1 MIRQTDVQAVW
12 LSIKS
17 ERSLWY
23 KPYPKSI
30 EKSMPKLL
38 HGTVEKNKLKIER
51 AALHLFTRKGFH
63 GTTVREIAKKA
74 GISMGKL
81 YIYYDCKEDI
91 FIGLVDHLG
100 RKMEV
105 IRQKELI
112 PLMASLDP
120 DSLRKL
126 AKAIGRVVSE
136 NLDYWRLMYIDV
148 VEFRHK
154 HFIHSFREIAGGL
167 RTYANAMIRGS
178 KVAFPVGVD
187 PSLAYT
193 AIYLQFFTY
202 FLAEELF
209 GAKRHLGMSDDEAI
223 DQLVLLYTGGR
234 VVSRRRTSK

>member
-1 MIRQTDVQAVW
+1 
-12 LSIKS
+12 
-17 ERSLWY
+17 
-23 KPYPKSI
+23 
-30 EKSMPKLL
+30 MPKLL

-81 YIYYDCKEDI
+81 YIYYDTKEDI
-91 FIGLVDHLG
+91 FVDLADHLG
-100 RKMEV
+100 RKIEAV
-105 IRQKELI
+105 RQKELI

-126 AKAIGRVVSE
+126 AKAIGQVVSE

-167 RTYANAMIRGS
+167 RTYANAVIRGS
-178 KVAFPVGVD
+178 KVTFPAGVD

-193 AIYLQFFTY
+193 TIYLHFFTY
-202 FLAEELF
+202 FLTEELF
-209 GAKRHLGMSDDEAI
+209 GAKRHLGMSDEEAI

-234 VVSRRRTSK
+234 VVSDRKK

>member
-1 MIRQTDVQAVW
+1 
-12 LSIKS
+12 
-17 ERSLWY
+17 
-23 KPYPKSI
+23 
-30 EKSMPKLL
+30 MPRLL

-63 GTTVREIAKKA
+63 GTTVREIANRA

-81 YIYYDCKEDI
+81 YIYYDTKEDI
-91 FIGLVDHLG
+91 FVDLANHLG
-100 RKMEV
+100 RKMEA

-120 DSLRKL
+120 DSLRAL

-136 NLDYWRLMYIDV
+136 NLDYWRMMYIDV

-154 HFIHSFREIAGGL
+154 HFVHSFREIAGGL
-167 RTYANAMIRGS
+167 RTYASAVIRGS
-178 KVAFPVGVD
+178 KITFPAGVN

-193 AIYLQFFTY
+193 TIYLHFFTY
-202 FLAEELF
+202 FLTEELF

-234 VVSRRRTSK
+234 VVAGRKK

>member
-1 MIRQTDVQAVW
+1 
-12 LSIKS
+12 
-17 ERSLWY
+17 
-23 KPYPKSI
+23 
-30 EKSMPKLL
+30 MPKLL
-38 HGTVEKNKLKIER
+38 DGTVEKNKLKIER
-51 AALHLFTRKGFH
+51 AALQLFTRKGFH

-81 YIYYDCKEDI
+81 YIYYDTKEEI
-91 FIGLVDHLG
+91 FIALANHLG
-100 RKMEV
+100 RKMEAL
-105 IRQKELI
+105 RQKELI

-120 DSLRKL
+120 DSLRAL

-167 RTYANAMIRGS
+167 RTYGAAVVRGS
-178 KVAFPVGVD
+178 KVEFPAGVD

-193 AIYLQFFTY
+193 TIYLHFITY
-202 FLAEELF
+202 FLTEELF
-209 GAKRHLGMSDDEAI
+209 GAKRHLGLSDDEAI

-234 VVSRRRTSK
+234 VKSGRRK

>member
-1 MIRQTDVQAVW
+1 
-12 LSIKS
+12 
-17 ERSLWY
+17 
-23 KPYPKSI
+23 
-30 EKSMPKLL
+30 MPRLL

-63 GTTVREIAKKA
+63 GTTVREIANRA

-81 YIYYDCKEDI
+81 YIYYDTKEDI
-91 FIGLVDHLG
+91 FVDLANNLG
-100 RKMEV
+100 RKMEA

-120 DSLRKL
+120 DSLRAL

-136 NLDYWRLMYIDV
+136 NLDYWRMMYIDV

-167 RTYANAMIRGS
+167 RTYANAVIRGS
-178 KVAFPVGVD
+178 KIAFPPGVN
-187 PSLAYT
+187 PALAYT
-193 AIYLQFFTY
+193 TIYLQFFTY
-202 FLAEELF
+202 FLTEELF

-223 DQLVLLYTGGR
+223 DQLVLLFTGGR
-234 VVSRRRTSK
+234 VVSGRKK

>member
-1 MIRQTDVQAVW
+1 
-12 LSIKS
+12 
-17 ERSLWY
+17 
-23 KPYPKSI
+23 
-30 EKSMPKLL
+30 MPKLR
-38 HGTVEKNKLKIER
+38 HGTIEKNRLKIER
-51 AALHLFTRKGFH
+51 AALQLFTRKGFH

-74 GISMGKL
+74 GVSMGKL
-81 YIYYDCKEDI
+81 YIYYDTKEDI
-91 FIGLVDHLG
+91 FIDLVHHLG
-100 RKMEV
+100 RKMET
-105 IRQKELI
+105 IRQKELM
-112 PLMASLDP
+112 PLMRSLDP

-167 RTYANAMIRGS
+167 RTYAGSVIRES
-178 KVAFPVGVD
+178 RVAFPAGVD
-187 PSLAYT
+187 PPLAYT

-202 FLAEELF
+202 FLAEKLF

-234 VVSRRRTSK
+234 VVSSR

>member
-1 MIRQTDVQAVW
+1 
-12 LSIKS
+12 
-17 ERSLWY
+17 
-23 KPYPKSI
+23 
-30 EKSMPKLL
+30 MPRLL

-51 AALHLFTRKGFH
+51 ADLHMFTRKGFH
-63 GTTVREIAKKA
+63 GTTVREIASRA

-81 YIYYDCKEDI
+81 YIYYDTKEDI
-91 FIGLVDHLG
+91 FVDLANHLG
-100 RKMEV
+100 RKMEA

-120 DSLRKL
+120 DSLRAL

-136 NLDYWRLMYIDV
+136 NLDYWRMMYIDV

-154 HFIHSFREIAGGL
+154 HFVHSFREIAGGL
-167 RTYANAMIRGS
+167 RTYASAVIRGS
-178 KVAFPVGVD
+178 KITFPAGVN

-193 AIYLQFFTY
+193 TIYLHFFTY
-202 FLAEELF
+202 FLTEELF

-234 VVSRRRTSK
+234 VVAGRKK

>member
-1 MIRQTDVQAVW
+1 
-12 LSIKS
+12 
-17 ERSLWY
+17 
-23 KPYPKSI
+23 
-30 EKSMPKLL
+30 MPKLL
-38 HGTVEKNKLKIER
+38 HGTIEKNRLKIER
-51 AALHLFTRKGFH
+51 AALQLFTRKGFH

-74 GISMGKL
+74 GVSMGKL
-81 YIYYDCKEDI
+81 YIYYDTKEDI
-91 FIGLVDHLG
+91 FIDLVHHLG
-100 RKMEV
+100 RKMEA

-120 DSLRKL
+120 ESLREL

-167 RTYANAMIRGS
+167 RTYAGAVIHS
-178 KVAFPVGVD
+178 AKVAFPPGVT

-202 FLAEELF
+202 FLTEELF
-209 GAKRHLGMSDDEAI
+209 GAKRHLGMSDDEVI

-234 VVSRRRTSK
+234 VPSGR

>member
-1 MIRQTDVQAVW
+1 
-12 LSIKS
+12 
-17 ERSLWY
+17 
-23 KPYPKSI
+23 
-30 EKSMPKLL
+30 
-38 HGTVEKNKLKIER
+38 
-51 AALHLFTRKGFH
+51 
-63 GTTVREIAKKA
+63 
-74 GISMGKL
+74 MGKL
-81 YIYYDCKEDI
+81 YIYYDTKEDI
-91 FIGLVDHLG
+91 FIDLVHHLG

-112 PLMASLDP
+112 PLMASMDP

-167 RTYANAMIRGS
+167 RMYANSVIRES
-178 KVAFPVGVD
+178 KVAFPTGVD

-209 GAKRHLGMSDDEAI
+209 GAKRHLGMSDEEAI

-234 VVSRRRTSK
+234 VTSGK

>member
-1 MIRQTDVQAVW
+1 
-12 LSIKS
+12 
-17 ERSLWY
+17 
-23 KPYPKSI
+23 
-30 EKSMPKLL
+30 MPKLL
-38 HGTVEKNKLKIER
+38 HGTIEKNKLKIER
-51 AALHLFTRKGFH
+51 AALYLFTRKGFH

-74 GISMGKL
+74 GVSMGKL
-81 YIYYDCKEDI
+81 YIYYDTKEDI
-91 FIGLVDHLG
+91 FIDLVHDQG
-100 RKMEV
+100 RKMEA

-167 RTYANAMIRGS
+167 RTYANAVIRGS
-178 KVAFPVGVD
+178 KVAFPPGLD
-187 PSLAYT
+187 PALAYT
-193 AIYLQFFTY
+193 TIYLHFFTY
-202 FLAEELF
+202 FLTEELF

-223 DQLVLLYTGGR
+223 DQLILLYTGGR
-234 VVSRRRTSK
+234 VVSRRRN